1 MATGINVLHKDDL
14 PAGGRPVDAAA
25 KGDGQGVRVGP
36 EHGLLGVVNDTA

>member
-1 MATGINVLHKDDL
+1 MSKDDL

-25 KGDGQGVRVGP
+25 EGDGQGVRVGP